1 MKSTD
6 IKLPSNKKFG
16 YFFSGV
22 FFIVFV
28 YFFYNKN
35 SSLSYIF
42 GALTLFFLI
51 TSIINANLLLPL
63 NKLWMRFGLLLS
75 VIISPIIL
83 GIIFF
88 GLVTPYG
95 LIMSVFGRDEL
106 RLKKNKSKSYWIDRN
121 NDPPQTNFKQQF

>member
-1 MKSTD
+1 MKFTD

-22 FFIVFV
+22 FFIVFI

-35 SSLSYIF
+35 LLLSYIF
-42 GALTLFFLI
+42 VALTLFFLI
-51 TSIINANLLLPL
+51 TTIINANLLLPL

-75 VIISPIIL
+75 RIISPIIL

-95 LIMSVFGRDEL
+95 LIMSMFGRDEL

-121 NDPPQTNFKQQF
+121 DDPPQTNFKQQF